1 MKKVDHPKSK
11 RFKDLEKMID
21 PKKTYTIEE
30 AVDLAKKTAQVKFDA
45 TIEAHFNLNI
55 DPKKSDQQVRHSVVL
70 PHGSGKNIKIAVLA
84 PAGDQQK
91 KAKSAGADMIG
102 EADLL
107 EEIKKGKID
116 FDILVATP
124 DIMKLLGPVAKVL
137 GPRGLMPNPKDGTVT
152 NNIAEAVKNLKKGQI
167 NYKNDDSGNL
177 HVIVG
182 KASFD
187 SAKLVENFQTL
198 LDSITKAKPSG
209 AKGTY
214 IKNISINSTMGPG
227 IKLAL

>member
-21 PKKTYTIEE
+21 PKKAYPIEE
-30 AVDLAKKTAQVKFDA
+30 AIDLAKKTAQVKFDA
-45 TIEAHFNLNI
+45 TIEAHFNLSI
-55 DPKKSDQQVRHSVVL
+55 DPKKSDQQVRHSVIL
-70 PHGSGKNIKIAVLA
+70 PNGSGQNIRIAVLT
-84 PAGDQQK
+84 GNGEQQK
-91 KAKSAGADMIG
+91 NAKAAGADLVG

-116 FDILVATP
+116 FDVLVAAP
-124 DIMKLLGPVAKVL
+124 DTMKLLGPVAKML

-177 HVIVG
+177 HVIIG

-187 SAKLVENFQTL
+187 QTKLIENFQAL
-198 LDSITKAKPSG
+198 LDSVTKAKPTG
-209 AKGTY
+209 AKGAY
-214 IKNISINSTMGPG
+214 IKNISLNSTMGPG
-227 IKLAL
+227 IKVVL